1 MAGEINLY
9 DSDGVKQRKI
19 AVDDTTKRVEIR
31 DASGNDIMDIEAHA
45 SRHASGGEDPLPADA
60 IETSMI
66 KDGAVTTAKIADSA
80 ITAVKINDD
89 FFQAGVAVVDS
100 VETWVEFPT
109 SFPTVPYVV
118 ATPIEDTGTIRITD
132 RTEGSFAW
140 VAASKGSA
148 IWIALRKA

>member
-1 MAGEINLY
+1 MAKKLGFE
-9 DSDGVKQRKI
+9 DSNGVLQRQI
-19 AVDDTTKRVEIR
+19 DVDDSTKTVKIYDGDDTEV
-31 DASGNDIMDIEAHA
+31 MDIEAHA
-45 SRHASGGEDPLPADA
+45 SRHASGGEDPLPANA
-60 IETSMI
+60 IETDMI

-89 FFQAGVAVVDS
+89 FFQAGVDVVDS